1 MRLLIGVNKSRDRYY
16 RKTRAAKQEKEE
28 NIGGPRTSVCCHW
41 RMLPLAYAAT
51 RATDLTQ
58 GSGFD
63 IIIVNTYL
71 LHSMGTGLIS
81 QYEDCG

>member
-1 MRLLIGVNKSRDRYY
+1 MFIIIIFMRLLIGVNKSRDRYY

-51 RATDLTQ
+51 RATDLTRVF
-58 GSGFD
+58 GPLKNVTKNPVKKNSFAK
-63 IIIVNTYL
+63 N
-71 LHSMGTGLIS
+71 
-81 QYEDCG
+81 